1 MAFSAGRRRRSS
13 APELPPGALGGRGDA
28 ELGVTAV
35 TEGAVARGTAVASKH
50 GLRRVQFEDVRG
62 LATALMTAVAEVA
75 VLAQPAGAEGMGAGG
90 QVEDCGM
97 GRVAH
102 QGRRRFRRLNVPA
115 IVRWPCAHAQ
125 ERTSKWGGYQ
135 QVSHGSG
142 PGVSGHPPAQ
152 QLQG

>member
-1 MAFSAGRRRRSS
+1 MAFSAGRRRLSS

-35 TEGAVARGTAVASKH
+35 TEGAVARGAAVASKH
-50 GLRRVQFEDVRG
+50 GFRRVESEDVRP
-62 LATALMTAVAEVA
+62 LATALVAAVAELA
-75 VLAQPAGAEGMGAGG
+75 VLAQAAGAEGMGAGG
-90 QVEDCGM
+90 QVENYGM

-102 QGRRRFRRLNVPA
+102 QGRRGFRRLNVPV
-115 IVRWPCAHAQ
+115 IVRCPLAHAQ

-135 QVSHGSG
+135 EVSHGSG
-142 PGVSGHPPAQ
+142 PGVSGHPSAQ